1 MSALEGV
8 LVDKHLHLALQV
20 DRYAHRLQQLQAG
33 AVHLYVGLLA
43 LQPYPQLP
51 VRWTYQPPVAARL
64 KHPDLQLAVADAA
77 ALQFGALE
85 AVNVAQSQ
93 RHYPFLALLTPQLFR
108 YLLLVA
114 LLVLEYYRQ
123 NSSARLK

>member
-8 LVDKHLHLALQV
+8 LVDEHLDLALQV

-33 AVHLYVGLLA
+33 AVYLHVGLVT

-51 VRWTYQPPVAARL
+51 VRWTDQPPAAARL
-64 KHPDLQLAVADAA
+64 EHPDLQLTVTNAS
-77 ALQFGALE
+77 ALELGALK

-93 RHYPFLALLTPQLFR
+93 RHYPFLTLLAP
-108 YLLLVA
+108 
-114 LLVLEYYRQ
+114 
-123 NSSARLK
+123 